1 MRVYDFAQT
10 AELLDAARGERALIP
25 VLLASTCGLRRG
37 EVAALRWRN
46 VCLVAASLSLTHSAE
61 QTKKYGVRYKTP
73 KNGKPR
79 TVAPP
84 ASVVE
89 ELRLHRLAQA
99 QGLLKLGKRLSDDDF
114 VVANADGSPVK
125 PYSIRQNWAS

>member
-46 VCLVAASLSLTHSAE
+46 VDLVAASLSLTHSAE

-125 PYSIRQNWAS
+125 P

>member
-79 TVAPP
+79 TVALP
-84 ASVVE
+84 ASVIE
-89 ELRLHRLAQA
+89 ELRLHRLAQT
-99 QGLLKLGKRLSDDDF
+99 QGLLKLRPKYAIGQ
-114 VVANADGSPVK
+114 SPC
-125 PYSIRQNWAS
+125 